1 MFDNKV
7 IAITGAGS
15 GIGRALALGLAG
27 RGAVLALSD
36 KDEVGLAETRRLLGN
51 RPASITVLDVTDTAA
66 LNGWISAAVSDFGKL
81 DGIINNAGLSV
92 VAPFADCPR
101 EDFDRV
107 MAVNFTGVVEGC
119 RAALPHVRSAA
130 AKDGVGWI
138 VNISSVFGMMGY
150 PTQSAYNASKYAV
163 RGLTEA
169 MALELALTDP
179 NIAVIRV
186 HPGGIKTNVAKNS
199 KRIALLPGQDPNA
212 DFAAEFEKNAP
223 TTPEQAAQTII
234 NGMERRSTRVLIG
247 PDARFIDWMVRLF
260 PVSHFTVIGGFLSRR
275 KSGMGR
281 GHEQFPQTRALWS
294 PRHQPR

>member
-15 GIGRALALGLAG
+15 GIGRALALNLAG

-36 KDEVGLAETRRLLGN
+36 KDEVGLAETKRLLGN
-51 RPASITVLDVTDTAA
+51 RPASITTLDVTDTDA
-66 LNGWISAAVSDFGKL
+66 LNAWVASAVKDFGRL

-92 VAPFADCPR
+92 IAPFAECP
-101 EDFDRV
+101 EADFNRV
-107 MAVNFTGVVEGC
+107 MDVNFGAVVAGC
-119 RAALPHVRSAA
+119 RAALPHVRAA
-130 AKDGVGWI
+130 AARDGVGWI

-169 MALELALTDP
+169 MQLELALTDP
-179 NIAVIRV
+179 NVCVIRV
-186 HPGGIKTNVAKNS
+186 HPGGIKTNVARNS
-199 KRIALLPGQDPNA
+199 KRIALLPGQDPNT

-223 TTPEQAAQTII
+223 TTPEQAAETII
-234 NGMERRSTRVLIG
+234 TGMERRRARVLIG

-260 PVSHFTVIGGFLSRR
+260 PVSHFRVIGNFLGRR
-275 KSGMGR
+275 K
-281 GHEQFPQTRALWS
+281 
-294 PRHQPR
+294 

>member
-1 MFDNKV
+1 MFDKKV

-15 GIGRALALGLAG
+15 GIGRALALDLAA
-27 RGAVLALSD
+27 RGAVLALAD

-51 RPASITVLDVTDTAA
+51 RPASMTTLDVTDTAA
-66 LNGWISAAVSDFGKL
+66 LKAWVEGAVAEWGRL

-92 VAPFADCPR
+92 VAPFAECPA

-119 RAALPHVRSAA
+119 RAALPHVKASAA
-130 AKDGVGWI
+130 RDGVGWI
-138 VNISSVFGMMGY
+138 VNVSSVFGMMGY

-169 MALELALTDP
+169 LAIELAITDP
-179 NIAVIRV
+179 NVAVIRV
-186 HPGGIKTNVAKNS
+186 HPGGIKTNVARNS
-199 KRIALLPGQDPNA
+199 KRIALLPGQDPNT

-223 TTPEQAAQTII
+223 TTPEQAATTII
-234 NGMERRSTRVLIG
+234 RGMERRSPRVLIG

-260 PVSHFTVIGGFLSRR
+260 PVSHFKVIGNFLGRR
-275 KSGMGR
+275 R
-281 GHEQFPQTRALWS
+281 
-294 PRHQPR
+294 

>member
-1 MFDNKV
+1 MFEGKV

-15 GIGRALALGLAG
+15 GIGRALAQGLAG

-36 KDEVGLAETRRLLGN
+36 KDGDGLAETRRLLGN
-51 RPASITVLDVTDTAA
+51 LPASITTLDVTDTAA
-66 LNGWISAAVSDFGKL
+66 LNGWIDAAVADFGKL

-169 MALELALTDP
+169 MALELAVTDP
-179 NIAVIRV
+179 NVAVIRV
-186 HPGGIKTNVAKNS
+186 HPGGIKTNVARNS
-199 KRIALLPGQDPNA
+199 KRVALLPGQDPDT

-223 TTPEQAAQTII
+223 TTPEQAAQII
-234 NGMERRSTRVLIG
+234 ITGMIRRSPRVLIG

-260 PVSHFTVIGGFLSRR
+260 PVSYFKVIGSFLGRR
-275 KSGMGR
+275 K
-281 GHEQFPQTRALWS
+281 
-294 PRHQPR
+294 

>member
-15 GIGRALALGLAG
+15 GIGRALALNLAG
-27 RGAVLALSD
+27 RGAVLALAD
-36 KDEVGLAETRRLLGN
+36 KDADGLAETRRLLGN
-51 RPASITVLDVTDTAA
+51 RPASITALDVTDTAA
-66 LNGWISAAVSDFGKL
+66 LYGWIAGAVTDFGKL

-92 VAPFADCPR
+92 VAPFAECPR
-101 EDFDRV
+101 DDFDRV

-119 RAALPHVRSAA
+119 RAALPHVRAAA

-169 MALELALTDP
+169 LAMEMAITDP
-179 NIAVIRV
+179 NVSVIRV
-186 HPGGIKTNVAKNS
+186 HPGGIKTNVARNS
-199 KRIALLPGQDPNA
+199 KRIALLPGQDPNT
-212 DFAAEFEKNAP
+212 DFAAEFEATVK

-234 NGMERRSTRVLIG
+234 KGMERRSLRVLIG

-260 PVSHFTVIGGFLSRR
+260 PVSYFKVIGNFLGRR
-275 KSGMGR
+275 K
-281 GHEQFPQTRALWS
+281 
-294 PRHQPR
+294 

>member
-15 GIGRALALGLAG
+15 GIGRALALNLAA

-36 KDEVGLAETRRLLGN
+36 KDGEGLAETKRLLGN
-51 RPASITVLDVTDTAA
+51 RPASITTLDVTDTAA
-66 LNGWISAAVSDFGKL
+66 LNAWIAAAVRDFGKL

-92 VAPFADCPR
+92 VAPFADCPDD
-101 EDFDRV
+101 DFNRV
-107 MAVNFTGVVEGC
+107 MNVNFGAVVAGC
-119 RAALPHVRSAA
+119 RAALPHVKVQAA
-130 AKDGVGWI
+130 SDGIGWI

-169 MALELALTDP
+169 MAIELGMTDP
-179 NIAVIRV
+179 NVAVIRV
-186 HPGGIKTNVAKNS
+186 HPGGIKTNVARNS
-199 KRIALLPGQDPNA
+199 KRIALLPGQDPNT

-234 NGMERRSTRVLIG
+234 AGMERRQHRVLIG

-260 PVSHFTVIGGFLSRR
+260 PVSYFKVIGGFLGRR
-275 KSGMGR
+275 K
-281 GHEQFPQTRALWS
+281 
-294 PRHQPR
+294 

>member
-1 MFDNKV
+1 MFEGKV

-15 GIGRALALGLAG
+15 GIGRALALNLAG

-36 KDEVGLAETRRLLGN
+36 KDAAGLAETKQLLGN
-51 RPASITVLDVTDTAA
+51 RPASIAALDVTDTAA
-66 LNGWISAAVSDFGKL
+66 LQAWIDGAAAEFGRL

-101 EDFDRV
+101 ADFDRV

-119 RAALPHVRSAA
+119 RAALPYVRAAA
-130 AKDGVGWI
+130 AKDGAGWI

-169 MALELALTDP
+169 LALELAITDP
-179 NIAVIRV
+179 KVTVIRV
-186 HPGGIKTNVAKNS
+186 HPGGIKTNVARNS
-199 KRIALLPGQDPNA
+199 KRIALLPGQDPNT
-212 DFAAEFEKNAP
+212 DFAAEFEAAAK
-223 TTPEQAAQTII
+223 TTPEVAAEVIVQ
-234 NGMERRSTRVLIG
+234 GMIRRSARVLIG

-260 PVSHFTVIGGFLSRR
+260 PVSHFRVIGNFLGRR
-275 KSGMGR
+275 R
-281 GHEQFPQTRALWS
+281 
-294 PRHQPR
+294 